1 VIVVRLTRPGEA
13 EARNPGS
20 GRSPDD
26 KGINMDMP
34 SSLSWPRL
42 AGALVA
48 AMVIAWAD
56 AWAQPAP
63 TAAARQTI
71 DCGAALA
78 ERNTCAADTS
88 SGAVLVRQ
96 SGERG
101 CVLGRTWGFE
111 SQGVWVADG
120 CRGTFAF
127 TDDRATVTCSAV
139 AGAREVCPANTAAG
153 VALVS
158 GLPACVLGRT
168 WGYDGNGIWV
178 SDGCQATFVLTTRGG
193 LACGSDGARQH
204 CAADTSA
211 GVVLT
216 RLTITSPCVLGDS
229 WGYDA
234 TGVWVDK
241 SCRAEFVLGD
251 PRPVGP
257 ETEDVDAFFGRL
269 EPYGRLRG
277 HVAWFNDEL
286 EVQDDASFLGLN
298 FSTRGKVKFFAT
310 TEWAVSLVKGGQV
323 FNAGATTSGGGFP
336 TLEDPQ
342 AGQVFG
348 NRLGNV
354 GIDFGPGGRI
364 AVGKQWA
371 VHTDV
376 TLYTTDQFVVF
387 GSQGSATYTAGTDGG
402 FLGSGRADQTV
413 TYHNTVFKVVRLG
426 GQLQFRTADNSKA
439 VDGAGLSGELTFLPG
454 VRIGAA
460 YTKRFFDDETIASI
474 RGLRGDAEFGAVG
487 ARINWKVLEAAVVYA
502 KQNNGDLARVP
513 LAGNFEQ
520 AIAFDADGVEALL
533 RFNVPRFSVYGGYIY
548 YRPDTADPLLDPDFN
563 TKYGIAGLTV
573 GIMPNMYAYVES
585 RVFNDSVDAQGQEG
599 FDVLAIGVHYGFTVK
614 GFHRR

>member
-1 VIVVRLTRPGEA
+1 
-13 EARNPGS
+13 
-20 GRSPDD
+20 
-26 KGINMDMP
+26 
-34 SSLSWPRL
+34 
-42 AGALVA
+42 
-48 AMVIAWAD
+48 
-56 AWAQPAP
+56 
-63 TAAARQTI
+63 
-71 DCGAALA
+71 
-78 ERNTCAADTS
+78 
-88 SGAVLVRQ
+88 
-96 SGERG
+96 
-101 CVLGRTWGFE
+101 
-111 SQGVWVADG
+111 
-120 CRGTFAF
+120 
-127 TDDRATVTCSAV
+127 
-139 AGAREVCPANTAAG
+139 
-153 VALVS
+153 
-158 GLPACVLGRT
+158 VLGRT

-216 RLTITSPCVLGDS
+216 RLTITSPCLLGDS

-257 ETEDVDAFFGRL
+257 ETEDVDPFFGRL

-310 TEWAVSLVKGGQV
+310 TEWAVRHVKGGQV

-348 NRLGNV
+348 NRPGNG

-402 FLGSGRADQTV
+402 FLGTGRADQTV
-413 TYHNTVFKVVRLG
+413 TYHNTIFKVLRLG

-487 ARINWKVLEAAVVYA
+487 ARIN
-502 KQNNGDLARVP
+502 
-513 LAGNFEQ
+513 
-520 AIAFDADGVEALL
+520 
-533 RFNVPRFSVYGGYIY
+533 
-548 YRPDTADPLLDPDFN
+548 RPDTADPLLDPDFR
-563 TKYGIAGLTV
+563 TRYGIAGLTV

-614 GFHRR
+614 GFIADRRSSSTTGSI

>member
-1 VIVVRLTRPGEA
+1 
-13 EARNPGS
+13 
-20 GRSPDD
+20 
-26 KGINMDMP
+26 
-34 SSLSWPRL
+34 
-42 AGALVA
+42 
-48 AMVIAWAD
+48 
-56 AWAQPAP
+56 
-63 TAAARQTI
+63 
-71 DCGAALA
+71 
-78 ERNTCAADTS
+78 
-88 SGAVLVRQ
+88 
-96 SGERG
+96 
-101 CVLGRTWGFE
+101 
-111 SQGVWVADG
+111 
-120 CRGTFAF
+120 
-127 TDDRATVTCSAV
+127 
-139 AGAREVCPANTAAG
+139 
-153 VALVS
+153 
-158 GLPACVLGRT
+158 
-168 WGYDGNGIWV
+168 
-178 SDGCQATFVLTTRGG
+178 
-193 LACGSDGARQH
+193 
-204 CAADTSA
+204 
-211 GVVLT
+211 
-216 RLTITSPCVLGDS
+216 LTITSPCLLGDS
-229 WGYDA
+229 LGYDA

-241 SCRAEFVLGD
+241 GCRAEFVLGD

-402 FLGSGRADQTV
+402 FLGTGRADQTV
-413 TYHNTVFKVVRLG
+413 TYHNTIFKVLRLG

-487 ARINWKVLEAAVVYA
+487 ARIN
-502 KQNNGDLARVP
+502 
-513 LAGNFEQ
+513 
-520 AIAFDADGVEALL
+520 
-533 RFNVPRFSVYGGYIY
+533 
-548 YRPDTADPLLDPDFN
+548 RPDTADPLLDPDFR
-563 TKYGIAGLTV
+563 TRYGIAGLTV

-599 FDVLAIGVHYGFTVK
+599 FDVLAIGVHYA
-614 GFHRR
+614 HRQGVSSPIEDLRPQPARFDERPASRTAD